1 MRYIV
6 IIIWLLISVILT
18 VIKAWIERSTD
29 KMIDDFCREEH
40 ERYKKSKETEDI

>member
-1 MRYIV
+1 MKCIV
-6 IIIWLLISVILT
+6 VITLLLISVILT
-18 VIKAWIERSTD
+18 VINAWIKRSTD